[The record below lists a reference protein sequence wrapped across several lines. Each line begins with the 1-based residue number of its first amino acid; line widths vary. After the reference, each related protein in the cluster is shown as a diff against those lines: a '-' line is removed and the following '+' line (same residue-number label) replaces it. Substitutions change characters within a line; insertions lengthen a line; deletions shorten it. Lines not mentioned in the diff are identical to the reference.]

1 MDRFLAIKQLMQQN
15 IVVAVGCTEPVAVA
29 LCVAKAK
36 EVLNEPTQEV
46 KLLLSK
52 NIIKNA
58 MGVGIPGTQMIGL
71 PISVALGVVC
81 GESSKEL
88 EVLCSAKQHLDQAK
102 QWLSS
107 HKIDIQP
114 KDTEEKLYIECICK
128 SETSSARAII
138 TSTHTNFVFIS
149 RNDEVILDKTHLV
162 KQACEEQCNVL
173 STLTAKEVYTYA
185 MTEEV
190 QELSWILDTAKLN
203 SACSEQGLK
212 EKYGLGIGRLLLE
225 DWDKSVRN
233 EVIARTCAASDAR
246 MDGVTLPIYSNSGS
260 GNQGITCT
268 LPVYYYAQ
276 KINADKETLIRALT
290 LSHLM
295 SIYIKSK
302 VGRLSALC
310 GVTNASMGVASGLVY
325 LSNGGFEQVCFAIR
339 NMINTVTGMVC
350 DGAKP
355 SCALKIA
362 TALNSAFDSAK
373 LALNNIVVDET
384 DGIAEQ
390 DIDKSI
396 ESFGNIGKYAMQETD
411 DMILSI
417 MTHKK
422 HCQS

>member
-15 IVVAVGCTEPVAVA
+15 IVVAIGCTEPVAVA

-58 MGVGIPGTQMIGL
+58 MGVGIPGTHMIGL

-81 GESSKEL
+81 GDSSKEL
-88 EVLCSAKQHLDQAK
+88 EVLCTAKQHLQQAK
-102 QWLSS
+102 QWLST

-114 KDTEEKLYIECICK
+114 KDTDEKLYIECVCK
-128 SETSSARAII
+128 SATSSAKAII
-138 TSTHTNFVFIS
+138 TCTHTNFVFIS
-149 RNDEVILDKTHLV
+149 RNDEVLLDKTHIV
-162 KQACEEQCNVL
+162 NQACEEQCNVL
-173 STLTAKEVYTYA
+173 STLTAEEVYQYA
-185 MTEEV
+185 MEEDV
-190 QELSWILDTAKLN
+190 DKLSWILDTAKLN

-212 EKYGLGIGRLLLE
+212 ERYGLGIGKLLFE
-225 DWDKSVRN
+225 DWDKSIRN

-276 KINADKETLIRALT
+276 KINADKETTIRSLI

-325 LSNGGFEQVCFAIR
+325 LSGGGFEQVCFAIR

-362 TALNSAFDSAK
+362 TALNSAFDSVK

-390 DIDKSI
+390 NIDKSI